1 MAKSGASKGAK
12 RININSGNTERDGVN
27 AQMAQAKGTLGTLHW
42 ADKVGNTPA
51 WQNRMGVNKK
61 GERLYDF
68 GADLIRKI

>member
-12 RININSGNTERDGVN
+12 NIKPFDEQDTKL
-27 AQMAQAKGTLGTLHW
+27 AAGTLGTLHW

-61 GERLYDF
+61 GKRLYDF
-68 GADLIRKI
+68 GQDLIKKI